1 MTVNSCYGQWP
12 NDWGAV
18 GFCVRGGMAM
28 LEGRGLHGSLV
39 HLIACSSSSQHL
51 PETPQRREVSPRWS
65 GSFSRAAGT
74 IPIPPHAREL
84 CPCGH
89 RKQGSQSI
97 RGTESPLYEY
107 KGSHSGRD
115 PAGDQLQPQG
125 LAGMPSVGASGGEPK
140 VRFPKVKGL
149 KGTTASPSSAG
160 VPAGVTGLQDLYCG
174 R

>member
-1 MTVNSCYGQWP
+1 
-12 NDWGAV
+12 
-18 GFCVRGGMAM
+18 M

-74 IPIPPHAREL
+74 IPMPGSCAHVDTGNR
-84 CPCGH
+84 GH
-89 RKQGSQSI
+89 R
-97 RGTESPLYEY
+97 
-107 KGSHSGRD
+107 
-115 PAGDQLQPQG
+115 
-125 LAGMPSVGASGGEPK
+125 ASGELSLPCMSTKAATAVGTQLGISCSRRAWLACP
-140 VRFPKVKGL
+140 VLGLLGVSQRFCFPKVKGL

-174 R
+174 RWTVLESGQPRLWRAAQKCGLPSI